1 MALLKYKNDIP
12 TSNVL
17 QKILD
22 ISGRKP
28 IKILRDKNSEIYN
41 RPTKSWLQG
50 NEIKYKNFK

>member
-28 IKILRDKNSEIYN
+28 IKI
-41 RPTKSWLQG
+41 
-50 NEIKYKNFK
+50 